1 MNLTSNT
8 VEHHVK
14 LGPFIHANGD
24 AEEIGDVELALL
36 RHPDV
41 QAELAKLGLP
51 EGTTVVADPW
61 IYGASYWTPSRGC
74 KLMGV

>member
-1 MNLTSNT
+1 MNLTKNA
-8 VEHHVK
+8 VEHHAK

-24 AEEIGDVELALL
+24 AQEIADVELALL

-51 EGTTVVADPW
+51 EGTTIVADPW
-61 IYGASYWTPSRGC
+61 IYGAPCWTLSEHTG
-74 KLMGV
+74 